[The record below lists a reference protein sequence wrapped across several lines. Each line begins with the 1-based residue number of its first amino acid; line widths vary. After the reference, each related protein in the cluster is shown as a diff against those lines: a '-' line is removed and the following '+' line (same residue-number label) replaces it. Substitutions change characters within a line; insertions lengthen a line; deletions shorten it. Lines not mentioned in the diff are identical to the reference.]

1 MGIGNERL
9 GSGCVEEADAVNVKG
24 FPTAWCCGGG
34 KSCLGN
40 GWGRCNGGDDTREPF
55 VDDIPALD
63 EGGVG
68 KSERPILGDSFLSTE
83 LFVFIGS
90 ESPRLVER
98 CARR

>member
-1 MGIGNERL
+1 MAIGNEWL
-9 GSGCVEEADAVNVKG
+9 GSGCVDEAEAVNVNG
-24 FPTAWCCGGG
+24 LPMAWCCGEV
-34 KSCLGN
+34 KSCVGK
-40 GWGRCNGGDDTREPF
+40 GCGRCSGGDDTRDPF

-68 KSERPILGDSFLSTE
+68 KSERPILGDSFLGIE

-98 CARR
+98 YARS

>member
-1 MGIGNERL
+1 MGIDDEWL

-24 FPTAWCCGGG
+24 LPTAWYCDGGN
-34 KSCLGN
+34 SCLGK
-40 GWGRCNGGDDTREPF
+40 GCGRCNGGDDTRDPF

-68 KSERPILGDSFLSTE
+68 KSERPILGDSLLSMGW
-83 LFVFIGS
+83 FVFIGS

-98 CARR
+98 CARS